1 VTAGFGIDEALEA
14 LAERILRAAEER
26 ARRLPRGAAER
37 VAEAGR
43 RAEEALAEW
52 MAELQRC
59 DLAPPL
65 SEGGRRLVALAAM
78 LAARLLHEI
87 AGDLKLLGVPEGAAI
102 GLAIDRSFSARAKIV
117 VAASLGALAKYAE
130 RAAEEGGG
138 DRL

>member
-1 VTAGFGIDEALEA
+1 VTANRGIDEALEA
-14 LAERILRAAEER
+14 LAERILRR